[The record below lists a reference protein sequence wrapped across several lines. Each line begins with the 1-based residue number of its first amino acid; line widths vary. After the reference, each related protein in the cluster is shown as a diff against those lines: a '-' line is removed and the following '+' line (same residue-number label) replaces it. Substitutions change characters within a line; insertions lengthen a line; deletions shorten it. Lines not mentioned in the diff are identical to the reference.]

1 MVSKNFS
8 PHKENSVLG
17 CHSIIRVDGSRFI
30 KQKQNTER
38 IKYEMDYKDIYRSKF
53 MKADDLNGRSA
64 TYTVNGC
71 TAEDVGDDTKLLLE
85 FAETDR
91 PLVLNTTNA
100 TTMAELHG
108 PETDNWGGKK
118 VKLVPATTQYQGKLV
133 KCTRI
138 SPEIVA

>member
-1 MVSKNFS
+1 
-8 PHKENSVLG
+8 
-17 CHSIIRVDGSRFI
+17 
-30 KQKQNTER
+30 
-38 IKYEMDYKDIYRSKF
+38 MDYKEIYRSKF

-71 TAEDVGDDTKLLLE
+71 TAEDVGDDTKLVLAFSE
-85 FAETDR
+85 IDR

-108 PETDNWGGKK
+108 PETDGWEGEK

-138 SPEIVA
+138 SPEIVG

>member
-1 MVSKNFS
+1 
-8 PHKENSVLG
+8 
-17 CHSIIRVDGSRFI
+17 
-30 KQKQNTER
+30 
-38 IKYEMDYKDIYRSKF
+38 MDYKEIYRSKY

-64 TYTVNGC
+64 TYTVSGC
-71 TAEDVGDDTKLLLE
+71 IAEDVGDDRKLVLA
-85 FAETDR
+85 FSETDK

-108 PETDNWGGKK
+108 PETDEWEGEK

-138 SPEIVA
+138 SPEMVG

>member
-1 MVSKNFS
+1 
-8 PHKENSVLG
+8 
-17 CHSIIRVDGSRFI
+17 
-30 KQKQNTER
+30 
-38 IKYEMDYKDIYRSKF
+38 MDYKEIYRSKF

-71 TAEDVGDDTKLLLE
+71 TAEAVGDDTKLLLE

-108 PETDNWGGKK
+108 PETDGWEGNK
-118 VKLVPATTQYQGKLV
+118 V
-133 KCTRI
+133 
-138 SPEIVA
+138 

>member
-1 MVSKNFS
+1 MNY
-8 PHKENSVLG
+8 KE
-17 CHSIIRVDGSRFI
+17 
-30 KQKQNTER
+30 
-38 IKYEMDYKDIYRSKF
+38 IYRSKY

-71 TAEDVGDDTKLLLE
+71 TAEDVGVDTKLVLA
-85 FAETDR
+85 FSETDR

-108 PETDNWGGKK
+108 SETDSWEGKK

-138 SPEIVA
+138 SPEMVG

>member
-1 MVSKNFS
+1 
-8 PHKENSVLG
+8 
-17 CHSIIRVDGSRFI
+17 
-30 KQKQNTER
+30 
-38 IKYEMDYKDIYRSKF
+38 
-53 MKADDLNGRSA
+53 MKSADLNGRSA

-71 TAEDVGDDTKLLLE
+71 TAEDMGGDTKLVLAFSE
-85 FAETDR
+85 IDR

-100 TTMAELHG
+100 NTMAQLHG

-138 SPEIVA
+138 SPEMVG

>member
-1 MVSKNFS
+1 
-8 PHKENSVLG
+8 
-17 CHSIIRVDGSRFI
+17 
-30 KQKQNTER
+30 
-38 IKYEMDYKDIYRSKF
+38 

-64 TYTVNGC
+64 TYTVSGC
-71 TAEDVGDDTKLLLE
+71 IAEDVGDDRKLVLA
-85 FAETDR
+85 FSETDK

-108 PETDNWGGKK
+108 PESDGWEGKK

-138 SPEIVA
+138 SPEMVG

>member
-1 MVSKNFS
+1 
-8 PHKENSVLG
+8 
-17 CHSIIRVDGSRFI
+17 
-30 KQKQNTER
+30 
-38 IKYEMDYKDIYRSKF
+38 MDYKEIYRSKY

-64 TYTVNGC
+64 TYTVSGC
-71 TAEDVGDDTKLLLE
+71 IAEDVGDDRKLVLA
-85 FAETDR
+85 FSETDK

-108 PETDNWGGKK
+108 PESDGWEGKK

-138 SPEIVA
+138 SPEMVG